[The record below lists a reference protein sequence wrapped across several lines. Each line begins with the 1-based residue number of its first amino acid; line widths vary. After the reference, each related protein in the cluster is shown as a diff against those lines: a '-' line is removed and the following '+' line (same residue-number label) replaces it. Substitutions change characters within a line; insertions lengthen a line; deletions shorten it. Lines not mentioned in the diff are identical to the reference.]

1 MTQDVSLAYGVHSE
15 AGKLRRV
22 LVHKPGAAMARL
34 TPANCAELLFDDVI
48 WVKQA
53 RIEHMTFVDAMRN
66 RGVEVVFLRQL
77 LAETLADMEARRWL
91 LEARITDNTVGV
103 GLSDDLMAHMMEI
116 PADLLSTILIGGM
129 SRAELP
135 ITAKGVLAPMLEPAD
150 FILPPLPNHIF
161 TRDTT
166 CWIYGG
172 VTLNP
177 MHWPARRLETL
188 NLAAIYRFHPDFK
201 DAGFPIWWG
210 DPKQD
215 HGPATVE
222 GGDVMPIGNGTV
234 LIGMGER
241 TTPQAVGQIARG
253 LFAGGGAARVIA
265 CQFPKS
271 RSAMHLDTVF
281 TFCDRDLVT
290 VFSEVTD
297 AIRCTSLRQTDHKT
311 IAVEVETKPFLEVVA
326 DALNIKKLRTVPTGG
341 DAYEAAREQ
350 WDDANNLLCLE
361 PGVVVGY
368 ERNVFSNTLLR
379 KAGVEVI
386 TIPGSEL
393 GRGRGGSH
401 CMTCPLIRDAI

>member
-1 MTQDVSLAYGVHSE
+1 MTTNENLAYGVHSE

-34 TPANCAELLFDDVI
+34 TPSNCAELLFDDVV

-66 RGVEVVFLRQL
+66 RGVEVVFLRQM
-77 LAETLADMEARRWL
+77 LAETLADMTARRWL
-91 LEARITDNTVGV
+91 LEARITDNSVGV
-103 GLSDDLMAHMMEI
+103 GLAHDLLAHLMEI
-116 PADLLSTILIGGM
+116 DGDLLSTILIGGM

-135 ITAKGVLAPMLEPAD
+135 ISSKGVLAPMLDPAD

-188 NLAAIYRFHPDFK
+188 NLAAIYKFHPDFK

-210 DPKQD
+210 DPTQD
-215 HGPATVE
+215 YGPATAE

-241 TTPQAVGQIARG
+241 TTPQAVSQIARG
-253 LFAGGGAARVIA
+253 LFAGGGATRVIA
-265 CQFPKS
+265 CQFPKA

-297 AIRCTSLRQTDHKT
+297 AITCTSLRPDDSGGLV
-311 IAVEVETKPFLEVVA
+311 AEVETKPFVDVVA
-326 DALNIKKLRTVPTGG
+326 DALGLEKLRTVPTGG
-341 DAYEAAREQ
+341 DAYESAREQ

-368 ERNVFSNTLLR
+368 ERNTYSNTLLR

>member
-1 MTQDVSLAYGVHSE
+1 MTITYGVHSE

-34 TPANCAELLFDDVI
+34 TPSNCAELLFDDVI

-66 RGVEVVFLRQL
+66 RGVEVVFLRQM
-77 LAETLADMEARRWL
+77 LAETLKDMEARRWL
-91 LEARITDNTVGV
+91 LEARITDNTVGI
-103 GLSDDLMAHMMEI
+103 GLADDLMAHLMEVD
-116 PADLLSTILIGGM
+116 ADLLSTILIGGM
-129 SRAELP
+129 SKAELP
-135 ITAKGVLAPMLEPAD
+135 VASKGVLAPMLEPAD

-172 VTLNP
+172 VTVNP

-201 DAGFPIWWG
+201 DADFSIWWG
-210 DPKQD
+210 DPKLD

-222 GGDVMPIGNGTV
+222 GGDVMPIGNGSV

-253 LFAGGGAARVIA
+253 LFAGGGATRVIA

-297 AIRCTSLRQTDHKT
+297 TIRCTSLRPTDHKT

-326 DALNIKKLRTVPTGG
+326 DALGLKKLRTVPTGG
-341 DAYEAAREQ
+341 DAYESAREQ

-368 ERNVFSNTLLR
+368 ERNVDSNTLLR

>member
-1 MTQDVSLAYGVHSE
+1 MTVPVGSYGVHSE

-22 LVHKPGAAMARL
+22 LVHTPDAAMARL

-53 RIEHMTFVDAMRN
+53 RIEHATFVDVMRT
-66 RGVEVVFLRQL
+66 RGAEVVFLHQL
-77 LAETLADMEARRWL
+77 LAETLADMTARRWL
-91 LEARITDNTVGV
+91 LDARVTDNTVGV
-103 GLSDDLMAHMMEI
+103 GLADDLLAHLMEVD
-116 PADLLSTILIGGM
+116 AGLLATILIGGM
-129 SRAELP
+129 SRSELP
-135 ITAKGVLAPMLEPAD
+135 IPADGVLAPMLQPAD

-188 NLAAIYRFHPDFK
+188 NLAAIYRFHPDFSA
-201 DAGFPIWWG
+201 AGFPIWWG
-210 DPKQD
+210 DPLQD

-222 GGDVMPIGNGTV
+222 GGDVMPIGHGTV

-241 TTPQAVGQIARG
+241 TTPQAVGQIARA
-253 LFAGGGAARVIA
+253 LFAKAAATRVIA
-265 CQFPKS
+265 CQFPRARGS
-271 RSAMHLDTVF
+271 MHLDTVF

-290 VFSEVTD
+290 VFAEVTD
-297 AIRCTSLRQTDHKT
+297 AIRCYSLRPGADDKVV
-311 IAVEVETKPFLEVVA
+311 VETETKPFLQVVA
-326 DALNIKKLRTVPTGG
+326 QALGLKALRTVPTGG

-401 CMTCPLIRDAI
+401 CMTCPLIRDAV

>member
-1 MTQDVSLAYGVHSE
+1 MTLTYGVHSE

-22 LVHKPGAAMARL
+22 LVNRPGAAMARL

-53 RIEHMTFVDAMRN
+53 RVEHMTFVDAMRH
-66 RGVEVVFLRQL
+66 RGVEVVFLREML
-77 LAETLADMEARRWL
+77 EEVLRDPFARRWL
-91 LEARITDNTVGV
+91 LEARISDNTVGV
-103 GLSDDLMAHMMEI
+103 GLSG
-116 PADLLSTILIGGM
+116 DLLAHLMELDANLLSIVLIGGM

-135 ITAKGVLAPMLEPAD
+135 IKATGVLAPILRPED

-172 VTLNP
+172 VTVNP

-188 NLAAIYRFHPDFK
+188 NVAAIYRFHPEFK
-201 DAGFPIWWG
+201 DAQFPIWWG
-210 DPKQD
+210 DPMVD

-222 GGDVMPIGNGTV
+222 GGDVMPIGGGCV

-241 TTPQAVGQIARG
+241 TTPQAVGQIARS
-253 LFAGGGAARVIA
+253 LFAGGGATRVIA
-265 CQFPKS
+265 CQFPRS
-271 RSAMHLDTVF
+271 RGAMHLDTVF

-290 VFSEVTD
+290 VFAEVTD
-297 AIRCTSLRQTDHKT
+297 AIQCYSLRPGEAG
-311 IAVEVETKPFLEVVA
+311 AVEVTTEAKPFLEVVTE
-326 DALNIKKLRTVPTGG
+326 ALGLASLRVVPTGG

-350 WDDANNLLCLE
+350 WDDGNNLLCLE
-361 PGVVVGY
+361 PGVVVSY
-368 ERNVFSNTLLR
+368 DRNVYSNTLLR

-401 CMTCPLIRDAI
+401 CMTCPLIRDAA

>member
-1 MTQDVSLAYGVHSE
+1 MTITYGVHSE

-77 LAETLADMEARRWL
+77 LTETLADVEARRWL
-91 LEARITDNTVGV
+91 LEARITDNTIGV
-103 GLSDDLMAHMMEI
+103 GLAEDLMAHLMEI

-129 SRAELP
+129 SKAEIP
-135 ITAKGVLAPMLEPAD
+135 IAAKGVLARMLEPAD

-201 DAGFPIWWG
+201 DAGFPTWWG
-210 DPKQD
+210 DPLAD

-253 LFAGGGAARVIA
+253 LFAGGGATRVIA

-290 VFSEVTD
+290 VFTEVTD
-297 AIRCTSLRQTDHKT
+297 AIRCTSLRPAENGG
-311 IAVEVETKPFLEVVA
+311 ISVEVETKPFLDVVA

-341 DAYEAAREQ
+341 DAFEAAREQ

>member
-1 MTQDVSLAYGVHSE
+1 MTPDKPLIYGVHSE
-15 AGKLRRV
+15 TGKLRRV

-77 LAETLADMEARRWL
+77 LAETMADPVARRWL
-91 LEARITDNTVGV
+91 LEARINDNTVGI
-103 GLSDDLMAHMMEI
+103 GLAEDLLAHLMEVSG
-116 PADLLSTILIGGM
+116 DLLSTILIGGM
-129 SRAELP
+129 SKAELP
-135 ITAKGVLAPMLEPAD
+135 VPAGGVMTEMLEPSD

-166 CWIYGG
+166 AWVYGG
-172 VTLNP
+172 VLLNP

-201 DAGFPIWWG
+201 DAGFQTWWG
-210 DPKQD
+210 DPMQD

-222 GGDVMPIGNGTV
+222 GGDVMPIGNGCV

-253 LFAGGGAARVIA
+253 LFAGGGATRVIA
-265 CQFPKS
+265 CQFPRARGS
-271 RSAMHLDTVF
+271 MHLDTVF
-281 TFCDRDLVT
+281 TLCDRDLAT
-290 VFSEVTD
+290 VFTEVTD
-297 AIRCTSLRQTDHKT
+297 AIRCTSLRPGNEGSVVAET
-311 IAVEVETKPFLEVVA
+311 ETKPFLDVVT
-326 DALNIKKLRTVPTGG
+326 DALGLKTLRTVPTGG
-341 DAYEAAREQ
+341 DAYESAREQ

-368 ERNVFSNTLLR
+368 ERNVYSNTLLR

>member
-1 MTQDVSLAYGVHSE
+1 MTLHYGVHSE

-34 TPANCAELLFDDVI
+34 TPSNCEELLFDDVI

-53 RIEHMTFVDAMRN
+53 RIEHMTFVDVMRE
-66 RGVEVVFLRQL
+66 RGTEVVFLQDL
-77 LAETLADMEARRWL
+77 LAETLANPEAQHWIL
-91 LEARITDNTVGV
+91 QARICDNTVGV
-103 GLSDDLMAHMMEI
+103 GLADDLLAHLMEI
-116 PADLLSTILIGGM
+116 SPKLLASILIGGM

-135 ITAKGVLAPMLEPAD
+135 IAGKGVFVPMLQPAD

-201 DAGFPIWWG
+201 NAGFPIWWG
-210 DPKQD
+210 DPMHD

-222 GGDVMPIGNGTV
+222 GGDVMPIGEGCV

-253 LFAGGGAARVIA
+253 LFAGGAATRVIA
-265 CQFPKS
+265 CQFPRS
-271 RSAMHLDTVF
+271 RGSMHLDTVF
-281 TFCDRDLVT
+281 TFCDRNLVT
-290 VFSEVTD
+290 IFSEVTD
-297 AIRCTSLRQTDHKT
+297 AIRCTSLRPGNGDDI
-311 IAVEVETKPFLEVVA
+311 IAEVEKKSFLEVVA
-326 DALNIKKLRTVPTGG
+326 DALGLKALRTIPTGG
-341 DAYEAAREQ
+341 DAYESAREQ

-368 ERNVFSNTLLR
+368 ERNVYSNTLLR
-379 KAGVEVI
+379 KAGVEVV
-386 TIPGSEL
+386 TIPGAEL
-393 GRGRGGSH
+393 GRGRGGAH
-401 CMTCPLIRDAI
+401 CMTCPLIRDSI

>member
-1 MTQDVSLAYGVHSE
+1 
-15 AGKLRRV
+15 
-22 LVHKPGAAMARL
+22 
-34 TPANCAELLFDDVI
+34 
-48 WVKQA
+48 
-53 RIEHMTFVDAMRN
+53 
-66 RGVEVVFLRQL
+66 
-77 LAETLADMEARRWL
+77 
-91 LEARITDNTVGV
+91 
-103 GLSDDLMAHMMEI
+103 
-116 PADLLSTILIGGM
+116 
-129 SRAELP
+129 
-135 ITAKGVLAPMLEPAD
+135 MLEPAD

-188 NLAAIYRFHPDFK
+188 NLAAIYRFHPDFR

-210 DPKQD
+210 DPLQD

-222 GGDVMPIGNGTV
+222 GGDVMPIGGGTV

-253 LFAGGGAARVIA
+253 LFAGGGATRVIA

-290 VFSEVTD
+290 VFTEVTD
-297 AIRCTSLRQTDHKT
+297 AIRCTSLRPGDKGEI
-311 IAVEVETKPFLEVVA
+311 IAETETKPFLEVVA
-326 DALNIKKLRTVPTGG
+326 QALGLKKLRSVPTGG
-341 DAYEAAREQ
+341 DAYESAREQ

-368 ERNVFSNTLLR
+368 ERNTYSNTLLR